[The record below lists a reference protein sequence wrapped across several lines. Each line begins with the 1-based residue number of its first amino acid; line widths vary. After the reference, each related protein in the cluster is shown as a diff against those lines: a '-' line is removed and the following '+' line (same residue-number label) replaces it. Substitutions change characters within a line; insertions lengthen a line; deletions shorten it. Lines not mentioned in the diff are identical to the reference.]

1 MQKLK
6 LAGLSIL
13 SGLLMGVAWPETGGV
28 FLLFFVALTPLLYIE
43 YLISKKENTIP
54 ARYIF
59 LFAYIAFFTFL
70 LYTCWWIYFASAGG
84 MIMVVVIY
92 SAFMATT
99 FYWFHT
105 IKKRL
110 GENKGYF
117 GLIAIWLAFEWLH
130 SHWEFS
136 HPWNSF
142 GNVFANQPELIQWY
156 EYTGLAGGTFW
167 ILLVNILIFQ
177 FLKRTFIQ
185 KETVKKNKLL
195 VVGILALI
203 IIPASISYNTY
214 NSYQEQG
221 EAIEVVIIQPNIDPY
236 FEKFNGMTP
245 EEQMQRILDLTRE
258 KITPNTKYIVAPE
271 TAIPHSFNENEIEQI
286 PTIIAIRTLLNEYP
300 NATFI
305 IGATSYI
312 DYPASDKKPSA
323 TARKNK
329 GSGGWYDVYNSAVQ
343 ISHNKTPQIY
353 HKSKLVL
360 GTEKVPYPE
369 FFAPFEKFAIDLGGS
384 MHSLGEEKEAFNLI
398 NDSIQIAPVI
408 CYESIFGDYV
418 SSYINKGADAIF
430 IMTND
435 GWWEDTPGY
444 RQHLAY
450 ARVRAIEN
458 RRSIARSANTG
469 SSAFINQRGDL
480 SQKTNWWEAV
490 SIIETIQLNKT
501 KTYYTQNGDYLGRIA
516 GFIAVL
522 MLLWSWRLKFMPKK

>member
-6 LAGLSIL
+6 LAGLSIF
-13 SGLLMGVAWPETGGV
+13 SGLLMGVSWPETGGLFPV
-28 FLLFFVALTPLLYIE
+28 FFIALIPLLYIE
-43 YLISKKENTIP
+43 YLIGKKESNIP
-54 ARYIF
+54 SRYVF
-59 LFAYIAFFTFL
+59 LFSYITFFTFL

-105 IKKRL
+105 IKKGL

-117 GLIAIWLAFEWLH
+117 GLIALWLAFEYLH

-142 GNVFANQPELIQWY
+142 GNVFANTPSIIQWY

-167 ILLVNILIFQ
+167 VLLVNILIFKL
-177 FLKRTFIQ
+177 LKRTFIT
-185 KETVKKNKLL
+185 KEPIKKNKLL
-195 VVGILALI
+195 VIGIAALI
-203 IIPASISYNTY
+203 VIPASISYQTY
-214 NSYQEQG
+214 NSYIEQG
-221 EAIEVVIIQPNIDPY
+221 EAIEVVIVQPNIDPY
-236 FEKFNGMTP
+236 FEKFSGLSP
-245 EEQMQRILDLTRE
+245 EEQMQRILDLAKE

-271 TAIPHSFNENEIEQI
+271 TAIPHSFNENETEQI
-286 PTIIAIRTLLNEYP
+286 PTIVAIRKLLKTYP
-300 NATFI
+300 NVTFI
-305 IGATSYI
+305 IGATTYI
-312 DYPASDKKPSA
+312 DYPPSDKKPTA
-323 TARKNK
+323 TARENR
-329 GSGGWYDVYNSAVQ
+329 GSGGWYDVFNSAVQ
-343 ISHNKTPQIY
+343 ISNNQKVQFY

-384 MHSLGEEKEAFNLI
+384 MRSYGEEKEAFNLTSNNI
-398 NDSIQIAPVI
+398 NIAPVI

-418 SSYINKGADAIF
+418 TDYVKKGADAIF

-480 SQKTNWWEAV
+480 IQPTKWWEAIAIV
-490 SIIETIQLNKT
+490 NDIQLNKT
-501 KTYYTQNGDYLGRIA
+501 KTYYTLNGDYLGRIT

-522 MLLWSWRLKFMPKK
+522 MLFWSWRLKFMTKK